1 MAKHRRALF
10 AYTRKSKAPHFRKQ
24 SKAQSI
30 APRSKGDCNMNIL
43 TRKNL
48 KALNVPDEAIDAIVE
63 AHSDAINDIK
73 AERDKYAEQAKQIET
88 LTTERDTLKQQLAD
102 AKKSGGDAQKIKEA
116 FDAYKQQVETE
127 KRTAT
132 LTTAARKLL
141 TSKGMQEK
149 LADLVMAKRGLDGIE
164 LDDKG
169 AIKDGDKLI
178 DALKGEYGDLFSTQ
192 QQQGTPTTTPPSGGN
207 ATHGSGRAAALAAKY
222 AQDMYG
228 AVAPEGA
235 NK

>member
-1 MAKHRRALF
+1 
-10 AYTRKSKAPHFRKQ
+10 
-24 SKAQSI
+24 
-30 APRSKGDCNMNIL
+30 MNIL

-73 AERDKYAEQAKQIET
+73 AERDKYAEQAKQIAA

-102 AKKSGGDAQKIKEA
+102 AKKSGGDAQKIQEA
-116 FDAYKQQVETE
+116 FDAYKQQVET
-127 KRTAT
+127 AT

-141 TSKGMQEK
+141 ISKGMQEK

>member
-1 MAKHRRALF
+1 
-10 AYTRKSKAPHFRKQ
+10 
-24 SKAQSI
+24 
-30 APRSKGDCNMNIL
+30 MNIL

-73 AERDKYAEQAKQIET
+73 AERDKYAEQAKQIAA

-102 AKKSGGDAQKIKEA
+102 AKKSGGDAQKIQEE
-116 FDAYKQQVETE
+116 FDTYKQQVETE
-127 KRTAT
+127 KKTAT

-149 LADLVMAKRGLDGIE
+149 LADLVMAKRGLEGIE

-192 QQQGTPTTTPPSGGN
+192 HQQGTAPNNPPSGN
-207 ATHGSGRAAALAAKY
+207 NETHGSGRARQLAAQY
-222 AQDMYG
+222 AKDMYG

-235 NK
+235 K